1 LDGSVD
7 VYLED
12 GMEVTQGE
20 DWAKE
25 DLVIENMATIEP
37 IVRYLSLLNL
47 LDEMFDA
54 RYLSGTSMLINPHF

>member
-1 LDGSVD
+1 MDGSVD

-20 DWAKE
+20 DWTKE

-37 IVRYLSLLNL
+37 IVRYVSLLNL

-54 RYLSGTSMLINPHF
+54 R